1 MEGSFFMGQYALRSR
16 VQTLSLA
23 TLLLTITAIISPVA
37 SQELE
42 GNALKRLALQGIWE
56 AEHAEYGFW
65 KWNTD
70 GTVCLR
76 VGNKDG
82 KCTDTGSWY
91 VADNV
96 LCYEL
101 KWWGNTAG
109 ERKNCFT
116 VQPLKD
122 GRFETLFYGALMVSR
137 MFAFKLSN

>member
-1 MEGSFFMGQYALRSR
+1 MGRFALRFKL
-16 VQTLSLA
+16 QTCSLALSLLSIVA
-23 TLLLTITAIISPVA
+23 TISHA
-37 SQELE
+37 AAQELD
-42 GNALKRLALQGIWE
+42 GKALERLALQGMWE

-65 KWNTD
+65 AWNGD

-82 KCTDTGSWY
+82 ECTDTGHWS

-101 KWWGNTAG
+101 KWWGDTAG

-116 VQPLKD
+116 VQALKD
-122 GRFETLFYGALMVSR
+122 GRFETLFHGGTMVSR
-137 MFAFKLSN
+137 MFVFKVLK